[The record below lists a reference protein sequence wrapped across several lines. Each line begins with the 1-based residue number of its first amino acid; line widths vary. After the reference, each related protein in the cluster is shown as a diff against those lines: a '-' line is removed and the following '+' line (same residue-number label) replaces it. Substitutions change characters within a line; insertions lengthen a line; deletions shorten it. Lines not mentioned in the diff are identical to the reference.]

1 LALERREV
9 AVDPTAEY
17 TLVGV
22 YSFGKGLF
30 HHEPKLGAELGAY
43 RFFAVA
49 AGDLVLSNIG
59 AWEGGIGYATDA
71 DNGVIGNHR
80 VLTYTPRDRRIDAN
94 WVRWYLVSERGMT
107 LIRGAAPGTVMRNR
121 TLAMDR
127 FEALEI
133 PLPPID
139 EQRRVADRL
148 DRLEIVAAETRRATK
163 RASTLSDALAVSIAS
178 RPDVA
183 DEAKTASGWRRAQLS
198 SAMQPANERVAVEA
212 SQSYPN
218 VGVYSFGRGLFE
230 KPEIDGATTRAS
242 SLNRVKAGQ
251 FMYSRLFAFEGA
263 YTYVPPKFDG
273 YYVSNEFPAFD
284 VDPEQL
290 DARWVA
296 AFLRSPDRWAELG
309 GRSKGLGV
317 RRQRVP
323 VEAVMEYEIWLPP
336 IATQRAMVAAI
347 EEVEKAGSARH
358 AVNDRIDALVP
369 AALNEGFASLS

>member
-1 LALERREV
+1 MSVAHARVGDVLALERREV

-148 DRLEIVAAETRRATK
+148 DRLEIVAA
-163 RASTLSDALAVSIAS
+163 
-178 RPDVA
+178 
-183 DEAKTASGWRRAQLS
+183 
-198 SAMQPANERVAVEA
+198 
-212 SQSYPN
+212 
-218 VGVYSFGRGLFE
+218 
-230 KPEIDGATTRAS
+230 
-242 SLNRVKAGQ
+242 
-251 FMYSRLFAFEGA
+251 
-263 YTYVPPKFDG
+263 
-273 YYVSNEFPAFD
+273 
-284 VDPEQL
+284 
-290 DARWVA
+290 
-296 AFLRSPDRWAELG
+296 
-309 GRSKGLGV
+309 
-317 RRQRVP
+317 
-323 VEAVMEYEIWLPP
+323 
-336 IATQRAMVAAI
+336 
-347 EEVEKAGSARH
+347 
-358 AVNDRIDALVP
+358 
-369 AALNEGFASLS
+369 